1 MVFTHKRYW
10 RSVLMLVKD
19 ELLDKVV
26 ARVREQMTEDQAP
39 QVEEFA
45 RQYYG
50 WVDAADLEDR
60 SPIDAYG
67 AALSH
72 WSFAGRRE
80 PGERKIRIY
89 NPHFEEHGWQ
99 STHTVVEMVN
109 DDMPFLVDSTRMEIN
124 RQGYAI
130 HMILHPVMQVRR
142 DAEGRL
148 IEVLP
153 PDADEED
160 AISESVIHVEV
171 DRQTEPA
178 VLEDL
183 KGSIE
188 KTLADVQAAV
198 EDWLEMRGR
207 VGDIV
212 SVLEENLPDFEPED
226 LAEARAFL
234 EWIDDDNFTFL
245 GYREYDLT
253 TQDGEDALCAV
264 EDSGLGILRQTDSG
278 PGSHSF
284 AELPPEVRRLA
295 RTPKLLNL
303 TKANSRATVH
313 RPSYLDYIGIK
324 TFDESGEVTGE
335 RRFLGL
341 YTFSAYSASVFD
353 IPLVRRKVRYVL
365 QRSSFPE
372 GSHNEKDLVEILEI
386 YPRDELFQ
394 ISKEEL
400 FEIAMGILHLQER
413 QRVRFFVRRDTYGR
427 FFSCLVFVPRDRY
440 NTVIRE
446 RMQDILLRAFDG
458 ANVEFNVR
466 LSESVL
472 ARIHFII
479 YTKPG
484 ENPDYDE
491 EEIEGRIVETTRSW
505 TDNLYD
511 ALIEQCG
518 EEQGIEL
525 FRKYRDAFSP
535 GYRAGFLPRTAV
547 SDIQRME
554 TLESE
559 DDLGMSLYHPI
570 EEPEDFLGF
579 KLFRLGEQV
588 SLSGILPLLEDMG
601 VEVVDERPHEV
612 KPSGSPPVWI
622 YDFGLVHEAGEQ
634 LQTGEV
640 KEIFQEAFARAWR
653 GAVENDGFNRL
664 VLRARL
670 TWREIT
676 VLRAYCKYLRQTGS
690 TFSQDYMEDAL
701 VNNQHIARLIVDL
714 FEARLDPA
722 RQNSAESES
731 GRLKE
736 EIEEA
741 LEAVVSL
748 DEDRILRSFLNIT
761 LATLRTNYYQST
773 PDGDAK
779 GHLSFK
785 LDPEKIPGLPRP
797 LPRFEI
803 FVYSPRTEGVHL
815 RGGEVARGG
824 IRWSDRREDFRT
836 EILGLMKAQ
845 TVKNAVIV
853 PVGAKGGF
861 VVKRPPA
868 QGGRE
873 ALQEEVVA
881 CYKTLIRGMLDMTD
895 NISGDEIVPPPDV
908 TRYDDDDPYLVVAA
922 DKGTA
927 TFSDIANGLSAEYD
941 FWLGDAFAS
950 GGSVGYDHKEMGITA
965 RGAWESVSRH
975 FRELGHDIKA
985 EDFTVVGIGDMS
997 GDVFGNGML
1006 LSRHIKLVGAFNH
1019 MHIFLDPDPDPEKSF
1034 EERERLFGLPR
1045 SSWTDY
1051 DEDLISEG
1059 GGIFPRTA
1067 KSIPLSPQVREML
1080 DVEAESMTPTELIN
1094 AMLKAEV
1101 DLLWNGG
1108 IGTYVKASTESNAE
1122 VSDRANDV
1130 LRVDGEEL
1138 GCRVVGEGGNL
1149 GFTQMG
1155 RIEYALL
1162 GGKIYMDAIDNSAGV
1177 DCSDHEVNIK
1187 ILLDAIVEAGDMT
1200 DKQRNELLASMTD
1213 EVGDLVLRDNYQQTQ
1228 AINQA
1233 LALAHP
1239 MIDVHGRYI
1248 HSLEQFGRLDR
1259 RLEFLPGDE
1268 ELGERRSESKGLT
1281 APELAILLS
1290 YSKITT
1296 YKDLLNSDAPED
1308 PYLSRELERYFPT
1321 PLRDRFSEQIHEHR
1335 LHRQITATHLTNSLV
1350 NRNGPS
1356 FVFRLGE
1363 ETGAAAP
1370 DIARAYTAARE
1381 IFSMRTLWDGI
1392 EALDNRVEARVQTRI
1407 MLDARK
1413 LVERATRWLLR
1424 YRRPPLDIGAT
1435 ISHFSEG
1442 AAELSELI
1450 PGILLDGDR
1459 EAMANA
1465 AQRLIDAN
1473 VPPDLAERAAN
1484 LGPMFSAL
1492 DITDVANSTGEPLE
1506 TTAAVYFTL
1515 GDRLKLHW
1523 LRRHIEAL
1531 PRDNRWRTL
1540 ARSALRDDIFNQHAL
1555 LAAEVLGETPEDKPA
1570 DERIEA
1576 WVEANEGPADRTQQ
1590 VLTDINSSGTF
1601 DLSTLSV
1608 ALREIRNLITTPD
1621 TPPEEVEATART

>member
-1 MVFTHKRYW
+1 
-10 RSVLMLVKD
+10 MLVKD

-26 ARVREQMTEDQAP
+26 ARIKDQMTEDQAP
-39 QVEEFA
+39 EVEEFA

-50 WVDAADLEDR
+50 WVDADDLEER

-67 AALSH
+67 AAVSH
-72 WSFAGRRE
+72 WGFAGKRE
-80 PGERKIRIY
+80 PGEWKVRIY

-99 STHTVVEMVN
+99 STHTVIEMVN

-124 RQGYAI
+124 HQGYAI
-130 HMILHPVMQVRR
+130 HMILHPVMKVRR
-142 DAEGRL
+142 DAEGHL
-148 IEVLP
+148 TEILP
-153 PDADEED
+153 PDSEEED
-160 AISESVIHVEV
+160 AISESMIHVEV
-171 DRQTEPA
+171 DRQTEPP

-183 KGSIE
+183 KRCIE
-188 KTLADVQAAV
+188 KTLADVKASV
-198 EDWLEMRGR
+198 EDWLPMREK
-207 VGDIV
+207 VGEIV
-212 SVLEENLPDFEPED
+212 SGLEENPPDLDPED
-226 LAEARAFL
+226 LAEAHAFL
-234 EWIDDDNFTFL
+234 QWVEADNFTFL

-253 TQDGEDALCAV
+253 TPDGDEALLAV
-264 EDSGLGILRQTDSG
+264 EGSGLGILRQTESG
-278 PGSHSF
+278 AVSRSF
-284 AELPPEVRRLA
+284 AGLPPEVRRLA
-295 RTPKLLNL
+295 RTSKLLNL

-324 TFDESGEVTGE
+324 KFGESGEVTGE

-341 YTFSAYSASVFD
+341 YTFSAYSARVFD
-353 IPLVRRKVRYVL
+353 IPLVRRKVRHVL
-365 QRSSFPE
+365 ERAGFPE
-372 GSHNEKDLVEILEI
+372 GSHNEKDLVEILET

-413 QRVRFFVRRDTYGR
+413 QRVRLFVRRDTYGR

-440 NTVIRE
+440 NTEIRK
-446 RMQDILLRAFDG
+446 RMQEILLRAFDG
-458 ANVEFNVR
+458 ANVEYNVR

-472 ARIHFII
+472 ARVHFII

-484 ENPDYDE
+484 ETPEYDE
-491 EEIEGRIVETTRSW
+491 GEIERRIVETTRSW
-505 TDNLYD
+505 ADILYD
-511 ALIEQCG
+511 ALVEQCG
-518 EEQGIEL
+518 EEQGTEL

-547 SDIQRME
+547 SDILRME
-554 TLESE
+554 TLDSD

-601 VEVVDERPHEV
+601 VEVVDERPHEI
-612 KPSGSPPVWI
+612 KPWGSPPVWI
-622 YDFGLVHEAGEQ
+622 YDFGLVHEAGGE

-640 KEIFQEAFARAWR
+640 KEIFQNAFARAWR

-670 TWREIT
+670 TWREIS

-701 VNNQHIARLIVDL
+701 VTNPHIAKLIVDL
-714 FEARLDPA
+714 FKARLDPS
-722 RQNSAESES
+722 RQNRDDTEKLT
-731 GRLKE
+731 G

-748 DEDRILRSFLNIT
+748 DEDRILRSFLDIT

-773 PDGDAK
+773 LEGDAK
-779 GHLSFK
+779 PYLSFK
-785 LDPEKIPGLPRP
+785 LDPQSIPGLPLPR
-797 LPRFEI
+797 PRFEI

-861 VVKRPPA
+861 VVKRPPSG
-868 QGGRE
+868 GGRE
-873 ALQEEVVA
+873 AMQDEVVA
-881 CYKTLIRGMLDMTD
+881 CYKTLIRGMLDITD
-895 NISGDEIVPPPDV
+895 NIVGDEIVPPPDV
-908 TRYDDDDPYLVVAA
+908 VRYDDDDPYLVVAA

-927 TFSDIANGLSAEYD
+927 TFSDIANGLSAEYG

-975 FRELGHDIKA
+975 FRELGHDTQS

-1019 MHIFLDPDPDPEKSF
+1019 MHIFLDPDPDPESSF
-1034 EERERLFGLPR
+1034 EERRRLFGLPR

-1059 GGIFPRTA
+1059 GGIFARTA
-1067 KSIPLSPQVREML
+1067 KSIPLSEQVREML
-1080 DVEAESMTPTELIN
+1080 DVEEESLTPTELVS
-1094 AMLKAEV
+1094 AMLKARV

-1108 IGTYVKASTESNAE
+1108 IGTYVKASTETNAE
-1122 VSDRANDV
+1122 VGDRTNDA
-1130 LRVDGEEL
+1130 LRVDGDEL
-1138 GCRVVGEGGNL
+1138 RCRVVGEGGNL

-1155 RIEYALL
+1155 RIEYALS
-1162 GGKIYMDAIDNSAGV
+1162 GGRIYMDAVDNSAGV

-1200 DKQRNELLASMTD
+1200 EKQRNELLASMTD

-1228 AINQA
+1228 AISQA

-1239 MIDVHGRYI
+1239 MVDVHARYM
-1248 HSLEQFGRLDR
+1248 HSLEHAGRLDR
-1259 RLEFLPGDE
+1259 NLEFLPGDE
-1268 ELGERRSESKGLT
+1268 ELGERRSENRGLT

-1290 YSKITT
+1290 YGKITA
-1296 YKDLLNSDAPED
+1296 YQDILRSDAPED
-1308 PYLSRELERYFPT
+1308 PYLARELERYFPT
-1321 PLRDRFSEQIHEHR
+1321 PLRDRFREQIHEHR
-1335 LHRQITATHLTNSLV
+1335 LHRQITATHVTNSLV

-1363 ETGAAAP
+1363 ETGAEAP

-1381 IFSMRTLWDGI
+1381 IFSLRNLWDGI
-1392 EALDNRVEARVQTRI
+1392 EALDNKVEARMQSRI

-1424 YRRPPLDIGAT
+1424 YRRMPLDIQAT
-1435 ISHFSEG
+1435 IDHFSGG
-1442 AAELSELI
+1442 AVELSERI
-1450 PGILLDGDR
+1450 PAILLDGDR
-1459 EAMANA
+1459 EAVANTV
-1465 AQRLIDAN
+1465 QRLIDAG
-1473 VPPDLAERAAN
+1473 VPRDLAERAAS

-1492 DITDVANSTGEPLE
+1492 DITDVANHTGESLD

-1540 ARSALRDDIFNQHAL
+1540 ARSALRDDIFNQQASL
-1555 LAAEVLGETPEDKPA
+1555 TAEVLRNTPDDQPVH
-1570 DERIEA
+1570 ERIEA
-1576 WVEANEGPADRTQQ
+1576 WVEANQGPAHRTLQ
-1590 VLTDINSSGTF
+1590 VLADINSSGTF

-1608 ALREIRNLITTPD
+1608 ALREIRNLITTPEAQQ
-1621 TPPEEVEATART
+1621 EEVEAAR

>member
-1 MVFTHKRYW
+1 
-10 RSVLMLVKD
+10 MLVKD

-26 ARVREQMTEDQAP
+26 ARIREQMPEDQAP

-50 WVDAADLEDR
+50 WVDAADLEDS

-72 WSFAGRRE
+72 WSFASRRE
-80 PGERKIRIY
+80 PGEWKIRVY

-99 STHTVVEMVN
+99 STHTVIEMVN

-130 HMILHPVMQVRR
+130 HMILHPVMNVRR
-142 DAEGRL
+142 DEEGRL
-148 IEVLP
+148 LEVLP

-171 DRQTEPA
+171 DRQTEPL

-183 KGSIE
+183 KQAIQ
-188 KTLADVQAAV
+188 KTLADVKAAV
-198 EDWLEMRGR
+198 EDWPEMRGR
-207 VGDIV
+207 AGDIV
-212 SVLEENLPDFEPED
+212 SGLEENPPDFEPED
-226 LAEARAFL
+226 LAETRAFL
-234 EWIDDDNFTFL
+234 EWIDDNNFTFL
-245 GYREYDLT
+245 GYREYDLI
-253 TQDGEDALCAV
+253 TQNGEEALCAV
-264 EDSGLGILRQTDSG
+264 QGSGLGILRQTESE
-278 PGSHSF
+278 PVSRSF
-284 AELPPEVRRLA
+284 AELPPGVRRLA

-324 TFDESGEVTGE
+324 KFDESGEVTGE

-341 YTFSAYSASVFD
+341 YTFSAYSASAFD

-365 QRSSFPE
+365 ERSGFPE
-372 GSHNEKDLVEILEI
+372 GSHNEKDLIEILET

-394 ISKEEL
+394 ISTEEL

-446 RMQDILLRAFDG
+446 RMQDILLKAFDG
-458 ANVEFNVR
+458 VNVEFNVR

-484 ENPDYDE
+484 ETPEYDE
-491 EEIEGRIVETTRSW
+491 EEIEGRLVETTRSW
-505 TDNLYD
+505 TDILYD
-511 ALIEQCG
+511 ALIEHFG
-518 EEQGIEL
+518 EERGNEL
-525 FRKYRDAFSP
+525 FRKYRDAFPP

-554 TLESE
+554 ALKSE
-559 DDLGMSLYHPI
+559 DDLEMSLYHPI
-570 EEPEDFLGF
+570 EESEDFLGF
-579 KLFRLGEQV
+579 KLFRLGEQI
-588 SLSGILPLLEDMG
+588 SLSEILPLLEDMG

-612 KPSGSPPVWI
+612 KPAGSPPVWI
-622 YDFGLVHEAGEQ
+622 YDFGLVHESDDE

-640 KEIFQEAFARAWR
+640 REIFQDAFARAWR
-653 GAVENDGFNRL
+653 GTVENDGFNRL

-670 TWREIT
+670 TWREISI
-676 VLRAYCKYLRQTGS
+676 LRAYCKYLRQTGT
-690 TFSQDYMEDAL
+690 TFSQNYMEDAL
-701 VNNQHIARLIVDL
+701 VNNQHIARLIVEL
-714 FEARLDPA
+714 FEARLQPLHRD
-722 RQNSAESES
+722 RAESE
-731 GRLKE
+731 RLKV

-748 DEDRILRSFLNIT
+748 DEDRILRSFLDIT

-773 PDGDAK
+773 PDGDPK
-779 GHLSFK
+779 PHLSFK

-868 QGGRE
+868 EGGRE
-873 ALQEEVVA
+873 ALQQEVVG
-881 CYKTLIRGMLDMTD
+881 CYKTLIRGMLDITD
-895 NISGDEIVPPPDV
+895 NISGDEVVPPPDV

-927 TFSDIANGLSAEYD
+927 TFSDIANELSAEYD

-975 FRELGHDIKA
+975 FRELGKNIQA

-1034 EERERLFGLPR
+1034 EERERLFRLPR
-1045 SSWTDY
+1045 SSWADY
-1051 DEDLISEG
+1051 DESLISEG

-1108 IGTYVKASTESNAE
+1108 IGTYVKASAESNAE
-1122 VSDRANDV
+1122 VGDRTNDA
-1130 LRVDGEEL
+1130 LRVYGDEL
-1138 GCRVVGEGGNL
+1138 RCRVVGEGGNL
-1149 GFTQMG
+1149 GFTQKG
-1155 RIEYALL
+1155 RIEYALR
-1162 GGKIYMDAIDNSAGV
+1162 GGRIYMDAIDNSAGV

-1200 DKQRNELLASMTD
+1200 EKQRNELLASMTD

-1233 LALAHP
+1233 LALAYP
-1239 MIDVHGRYI
+1239 MVDVHARYI
-1248 HSLEQFGRLDR
+1248 HTLEHEGRLDR
-1259 RLEFLPGDE
+1259 GLEFLPDDE
-1268 ELGERRSESKGLT
+1268 ELGERRSENKGLT

-1296 YKDLLNSDAPED
+1296 YQDLLNSDAPED
-1308 PYLSRELERYFPT
+1308 PYLSRELERYFPA
-1321 PLRDRFSEQIHEHR
+1321 PLRERFSEQLHEHR
-1335 LHRQITATHLTNSLV
+1335 LHRQITATHVTNSLI

-1370 DIARAYTAARE
+1370 DIARAYMAARE
-1381 IFSMRTLWDGI
+1381 IFDMRTLWDDV
-1392 EALDNRVEARVQTRI
+1392 EALDNTVEAKVQNRM

-1413 LVERATRWLLR
+1413 LVERASRWLLR
-1424 YRRPPLDIGAT
+1424 YHRPPLDIGTT
-1435 ISHFSEG
+1435 ISHFAEG
-1442 AAELSELI
+1442 AAELSERI
-1450 PGILLDGDR
+1450 PEILLDGDR
-1459 EAMANA
+1459 EAVANA

-1473 VPPDLAERAAN
+1473 VPPDLAHRAAS
-1484 LGPMFSAL
+1484 LGPLFSAL
-1492 DITDVANSTGEPLE
+1492 DITDVAHSTGESLDM
-1506 TTAAVYFTL
+1506 TAAVYFTL

-1540 ARSALRDDIFNQHAL
+1540 ARSALRDDIYTQQAA
-1555 LAAEVLGETPEDKPA
+1555 LAAEVLTDTPHDKPV
-1570 DERIEA
+1570 DERIEE
-1576 WVEANEGPADRTQQ
+1576 WVEANEGLAERTLQ
-1590 VLTDINSSGTF
+1590 VLADINSSGTF

-1608 ALREIRNLITTPD
+1608 ALREIRNLITTPES
-1621 TPPEEVEATART
+1621 PPEEVEATART